1 MVSTHLVDV
10 APERLAGWVERFV
23 VSHGPVSWSV
33 AEAEVEGAAGSVPGW
48 RGLAADG
55 SWAALRSW
63 RPAEGAG
70 ECGPV
75 PGWEVPPGLLVV
87 LVRRGGYAVAVV
99 AEDGSLVRHKVGT
112 RHVQS
117 RTAAGGWSQQRFARR
132 RGNQADALVDAVAGH
147 TARVLGEAEE
157 MTTAASVALGGL
169 VVGGDR
175 TLAEAALQ
183 ELPAARSSVREL
195 PRREL
200 WDLPDPRRTVLD
212 EAVRRGRA
220 VRVEVHNA

>member
-23 VSHGPVSWSV
+23 ASHGPVSWSV

-48 RGLAADG
+48 RGLTADG

-70 ECGPV
+70 EPGPV

-117 RTAAGGWSQQRFARR
+117 AGGWSQQRFARR
-132 RGNQADALVDAVAGH
+132 RGNQADALVEAVAGH

-175 TLAEAALQ
+175 
-183 ELPAARSSVREL
+183 
-195 PRREL
+195 
-200 WDLPDPRRTVLD
+200 RRTVLD
-212 EAVRRGRA
+212 DAVRRGRA